1 MKSDEQF
8 LTEHVTDAITFD
20 MGYGARSY
28 TAQTM
33 RGIGIA
39 LRHRS
44 VLALDEVA
52 YDFQMRQECTKLM
65 EEFGRLA
72 NAHRFGPVF
81 IEEVLNKF
89 YAPENFNRMT
99 SLVEVQSSLKNLIQ
113 QVKTGSYAQAR

>member
-1 MKSDEQF
+1 MLK
-8 LTEHVTDAITFD
+8 
-20 MGYGARSY
+20 
-28 TAQTM
+28 
-33 RGIGIA
+33 
-39 LRHRS
+39 
-44 VLALDEVA
+44 
-52 YDFQMRQECTKLM
+52 ECTKLM